1 MFHFYSIKVSHDFL
15 NNRPFSSEP
24 FILLGCMGLS
34 ENDIVVCCYIYQMT
48 ILESSIKTL
57 FVPNFPSFD
66 TFSCLIG
73 PERLKCSKASYLMSQ
88 LSVAIHS
95 WNEH

>member
-1 MFHFYSIKVSHDFL
+1 MD
-15 NNRPFSSEP
+15 
-24 FILLGCMGLS
+24 LS
-34 ENDIVVCCYIYQMT
+34 ENDIVVCCYIYLMT
-48 ILESSIKTL
+48 VLEPSIKTL
-57 FVPNFPSFD
+57 FVSNFLSFD

-73 PERLKCSKASYLMSQ
+73 PERLKCSNASYLMSQ